1 MCYPVCAT
9 GSLVLLGPQE
19 QCKGRDMMW
28 LLSAAGGPPRTGPT
42 ACGIRSWGQWR
53 VQSLGGSWGEL
64 LPGAGT
70 ACAAGTGTA
79 QHIPS
84 SAVCK
89 LSCGKVATKYLIFF
103 LIFFFPSP
111 CLAGAP
117 QRRRCMAEGSWRALS
132 LSSQPRRCPLP
143 AVTGARV
150 GEPSHDKPSRGPAVN
165 DGSCPSLPGLET
177 PLSTRW
183 LNMRLGP
190 PCIMCWLN
198 KGEGLAGLSG
208 EA

>member
-1 MCYPVCAT
+1 MEGAEP
-9 GSLVLLGPQE
+9 GGFLGRAPAWGRHCLCSGDRDSTAHTQ
-19 QCKGRDMMW
+19 QCCMQTELW
-28 LLSAAGGPPRTGPT
+28 EGGNK
-42 ACGIRSWGQWR
+42 I
-53 VQSLGGSWGEL
+53 LD
-64 LPGAGT
+64 
-70 ACAAGTGTA
+70 
-79 QHIPS
+79 
-84 SAVCK
+84 
-89 LSCGKVATKYLIFF
+89 FF
-103 LIFFFPSP
+103 FNFFFPSP

>member
-1 MCYPVCAT
+1 
-9 GSLVLLGPQE
+9 
-19 QCKGRDMMW
+19 MMW

-103 LIFFFPSP
+103 LIFFFSF
-111 CLAGAP
+111 
-117 QRRRCMAEGSWRALS
+117 
-132 LSSQPRRCPLP
+132 PLP
-143 AVTGARV
+143 GWCSPEEEVYGRRQLEGFVPLLSAEEMPAASSDRCTGRRT
-150 GEPSHDKPSRGPAVN
+150 ES
-165 DGSCPSLPGLET
+165 
-177 PLSTRW
+177 
-183 LNMRLGP
+183 
-190 PCIMCWLN
+190 
-198 KGEGLAGLSG
+198 
-208 EA
+208 